1 MNFIQQYKVQF
12 QNFFYRAIE
21 ICDSDTEDEYN
32 TNRHPVVQG
41 VLNKKR
47 LSFSNEESN
56 SDTSEFDPG
65 DDITQKRV
73 NKKGIKIIYL

>member
-1 MNFIQQYKVQF
+1 MQQYKVQF
-12 QNFFYRAIE
+12 PNFFYRAIE

-32 TNRHPVVQG
+32 TNCRPTVQR
-41 VLNKKR
+41 VLDKKR
-47 LSFSNEESN
+47 LSFSNEESS

-65 DDITQKRV
+65 DDITTKRV